1 MKSQPKV
8 TNTSE
13 VQWTDLK
20 TISPHPACPSC
31 LIIPLR
37 LCNAQSGIA
46 SLFGVRCIY
55 FFRAESLSLYA
66 ALFHVPGTSG
76 NIREA
81 LHYIMLFAV
90 SHATHSTK
98 DVKYKVDPN
107 YPLCSD

>member
-20 TISPHPACPSC
+20 MISPHPACPS
-31 LIIPLR
+31 
-37 LCNAQSGIA
+37 A
-46 SLFGVRCIY
+46 SLSHYDYVMHNLGSHHCSESGAYI

-90 SHATHSTK
+90 SHATRSTK